1 MSLINQVLKD
11 IDERRSADYSDNK
24 TDLDDLHFSHIPK
37 RKSKAK
43 PIIIT
48 SIASLSLAAIIVVAF
63 YFLQQG
69 QPDTNL
75 ATSNAV
81 AEDSAAKPELTVVA
95 KATAPVSAPIPAS
108 REVSQAIAKP
118 KSEKQKSTNQQLAT
132 KAHSAA
138 KPVTSTTASEV
149 DNDVASEEAIAVSD
163 LAEESDDTPVK
174 FTRQVV
180 PMRPEQKAELS
191 YQNGYDHL
199 RSQRHRQAER
209 SLRLALV
216 AESGHIKARELL
228 SGIYIKQG
236 RWIEASEL
244 LREGLTY
251 SPEHRTFSKLY
262 ARAMMQ
268 LNQDAQAIAVLKK
281 YAPAVESDPDYFA
294 ILAALYQRQ
303 NQHGHAAD
311 LYARLVSVNPNKG
324 VWWVGLG
331 ISLEAMGRKQDAL
344 QAYGHARKTGNLHNE
359 VARFADNR
367 LVALEEI
374 NFPSE

>member
-11 IDERRSADYSDNK
+11 IDERRSAEHSDDK

-43 PIIIT
+43 PIIIS
-48 SIASLSLAAIIVVAF
+48 SIVSLSVAAIIVTAF
-63 YFLQQG
+63 YLFQQS
-69 QPDTNL
+69 QTDLNL
-75 ATSNAV
+75 ATSDAV
-81 AEDSAAKPELTVVA
+81 VADHAPKPESTLVA
-95 KATAPVSAPIPAS
+95 KATAPVSAPKPVVT
-108 REVSQAIAKP
+108 EVSQTKTKP
-118 KSEKQKSTNQQLAT
+118 ENQKSAT
-132 KAHSAA
+132 KARSTV
-138 KPVTSTTASEV
+138 KPVTSTIASEV
-149 DNDVASEEAIAVSD
+149 DSDAASEEAIAVSEF
-163 LAEESDDTPVK
+163 AEESDDTPVR

-199 RSQRHRQAER
+199 RSQRHRQAEQ
-209 SLRLALV
+209 SLRTALV

-251 SPEHRTFSKLY
+251 SPEHLTFSKLY
-262 ARAMMQ
+262 ARALMQ

-281 YAPAVESDPDYFA
+281 YAPAVKSDPNYFA

-311 LYARLVSVNPNKG
+311 LYAKLVSVNPNKG

-331 ISLEAMGRKQDAL
+331 ISLEATGRKQDAL

-359 VARFADNR
+359 VARFTDNR

>member
-48 SIASLSLAAIIVVAF
+48 SIVSLSVAAIIVSAF
-63 YFLQQG
+63 YLFQQS
-69 QPDTNL
+69 QTDLKL
-75 ATSNAV
+75 ATSDAV
-81 AEDSAAKPELTVVA
+81 AADHAPKPEPTVVA
-95 KATAPVSAPIPAS
+95 KTTAPVSAPKPVAT
-108 REVSQAIAKP
+108 EVSQTKTKP
-118 KSEKQKSTNQQLAT
+118 KPENQKPASQQLAT
-132 KAHSAA
+132 KARSAV
-138 KPVTSTTASEV
+138 KPVTSVNASE
-149 DNDVASEEAIAVSD
+149 DEGDTTSDEAASATE

-174 FTRQVV
+174 FTRHVV

-199 RSQRHRQAER
+199 RAQRHRQAEQ
-209 SLRLALV
+209 SLQQALV

-251 SPEHRTFSKLY
+251 SPEHLTFSKLY
-262 ARAMMQ
+262 ARALMQ

-281 YAPAVESDPDYFA
+281 YAPAVKSDPNYFA

-331 ISLEAMGRKQDAL
+331 ISLEATGRKQDAL

-359 VARFADNR
+359 VARFTDNR